1 MDVARFLVIAGAL
14 AGLICI
20 SAPEAAAQQPII
32 GCVKPGTGLLR
43 IPPPDEGCKTDETP
57 LTFDD
62 LPLLVALRTQVLQ
75 LIEAVKMLDERLA
88 SVEAC
93 TDSIPQCN
101 PNSSP
106 LLRRLKH
113 AVDHIPKATDTEI
126 ADGAVK
132 FRVPEEKLDGAEI
145 PGPPIDQRRPRASER
160 MRSVRIDLD

>member
-1 MDVARFLVIAGAL
+1 MYVAKFLVIAGAL

-75 LIEAVKMLDERLA
+75 LIEEVKMLQERLA

-101 PNSSP
+101 PNRSGTRNLTAPVRYLGIS
-106 LLRRLKH
+106 
-113 AVDHIPKATDTEI
+113 
-126 ADGAVK
+126 G
-132 FRVPEEKLDGAEI
+132 FREEKLDGAEI